1 MRAHARKSSLTL
13 EGEKIVCDD
22 ERRGSLTID
31 ADRRRGSLLTRY
43 LHTLLF
49 KK

>member
-1 MRAHARKSSLTL
+1 MRPHARKSSLTI
-13 EGEKIVCDD
+13 EAEKIVCDD

-43 LHTLLF
+43 LHNPLLE
-49 KK
+49 K